1 MFLKKQR
8 YVFFDVPDMFFQWG
22 RKDFLSN
29 KYAVVDKKTNFI
41 YYDAILWIKTG
52 KIIYPAVISLTFS

>member
-41 YYDAILWIKTG
+41 YYDATM
-52 KIIYPAVISLTFS
+52 